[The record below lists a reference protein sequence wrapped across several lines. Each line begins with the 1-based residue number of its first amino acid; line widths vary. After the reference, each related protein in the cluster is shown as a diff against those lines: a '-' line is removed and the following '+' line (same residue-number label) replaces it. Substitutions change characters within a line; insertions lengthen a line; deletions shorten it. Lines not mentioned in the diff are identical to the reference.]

1 MKRYGH
7 LYEKIYDM
15 ENLKLAHQHAKKGK
29 GWYVKY
35 YFRYMDDIVIL
46 ARTKEELHQLLKEI
60 NEYFHNN
67 MKLEIK
73 KNYQVFPT
81 YIRGIDYLGYRVF
94 VSYVL
99 LRKQTCK
106 DMKKKMVKIRKKV
119 ESGNMMNYSEWCS
132 INSYK
137 GWTDYGNCFRLTQ
150 KYVEPLIPYAT
161 KYYELNV
168 KKGGKVA

>member
-1 MKRYGH
+1 MKEVKH
-7 LYEKIYDM
+7 
-15 ENLKLAHQHAKKGK
+15 
-29 GWYVKY
+29 VKY

-81 YIRGIDYLGYRVF
+81 YVRGIDYLGYRVF

-106 DMKKKMVKIRKKV
+106 DMKKK
-119 ESGNMMNYSEWCS
+119 W
-132 INSYK
+132 
-137 GWTDYGNCFRLTQ
+137 
-150 KYVEPLIPYAT
+150 
-161 KYYELNV
+161 
-168 KKGGKVA
+168 

>member
-29 GWYVKY
+29 GWYAEVQMIDSDPDKY
-35 YFRYMDDIVIL
+35 
-46 ARTKEELHQLLKEI
+46 LKELQDMLI
-60 NEYFHNN
+60 NKTYHTSEYEVFYKNEHGKTRKIY
-67 MKLEIK
+67 KLPYFPDRVAQWAIL
-73 KNYQVFPT
+73 QV
-81 YIRGIDYLGYRVF
+81 IE
-94 VSYVL
+94 
-99 LRKQTCK
+99 TCK

-150 KYVEPLIPYAT
+150 KYVEPLIP
-161 KYYELNV
+161 
-168 KKGGKVA
+168 

>member
-1 MKRYGH
+1 MKKDIDVYFKN
-7 LYEKIYDM
+7 E
-15 ENLKLAHQHAKKGK
+15 LKL
-29 GWYVKY
+29 
-35 YFRYMDDIVIL
+35 
-46 ARTKEELHQLLKEI
+46 
-60 NEYFHNN
+60 N
-67 MKLEIK
+67 IK
-73 KNYQVFPT
+73 DKWQVFPS
-81 YIRGIDYLGYRVF
+81 YVRGVDFLGYRTF
-94 VSYVL
+94 LNHTL
-99 LRKQTCK
+99 LRKSTCL
-106 DMKKKMVKIRKKV
+106 DMERKLTAIRKKV